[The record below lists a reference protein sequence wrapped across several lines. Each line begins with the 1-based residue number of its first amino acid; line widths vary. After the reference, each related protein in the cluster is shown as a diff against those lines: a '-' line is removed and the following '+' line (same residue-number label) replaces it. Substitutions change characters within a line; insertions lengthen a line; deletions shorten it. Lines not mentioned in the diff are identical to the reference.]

1 MAEEGFKRKLTAT
14 LSADFKY
21 YSRLLSG
28 TMEPGPHKLTPFS
41 TYKTG
46 TGWRY
51 RLPEFYWTNGCDDR
65 NYLISSNLKF
75 ITKKGE

>member
-1 MAEEGFKRKLTAT
+1 MAEEGFKRKLTAI

-21 YSRLLSG
+21 YSRRIPG
-28 TMEPGPHKLTPFS
+28 TEGPMRQKLTHFS
-41 TYKTG
+41 TYKAG
-46 TGWRY
+46 TGRQY